1 MDTLLDTSALD
12 TSRADARARR
22 SAYMIGGT
30 QLSCGPHGVRS
41 LLRPSIGCR
50 SRLSLCAGWPR
61 AQSAMQLA
69 STVAVDRGQLAR
81 RTRPGACATGQA
93 DEIVRQR
100 WIDGRRILI
109 AAVTPFVCEAIM
121 LGVILAP
128 SAAAL
133 SIRISR
139 HCVHRCF
146 PRAASFARAYWSH
159 SGDSLARAYISKCGS
174 GAYLTA
180 YRLLAYL
187 HCELAGLVLLCP
199 CVSGIGRIGGC
210 AVAQRTDG
218 ALSVTS
224 DFPFRASENS
234 GCASACSARAY
245 ISPIALLGTRKTRPS
260 RANRPQRGAPIL
272 ASARMLSRLP
282 CLGRETVAA
291 SVFDID
297 ALKVTQ
303 ALRAHLAGIPGT
315 DAALAERRSPAR
327 TAPR

>member
-22 SAYMIGGT
+22 SAHVIGGT

-41 LLRPSIGCR
+41 LLCPSVGCR
-50 SRLSLCAGWPR
+50 SCFPLCAGRPR
-61 AQSAMQLA
+61 TQSAMQFAA
-69 STVAVDRGQLAR
+69 SIAIDGRELAR

-93 DEIVRQR
+93 DEVVRQR

-109 AAVTPFVCEAIM
+109 AALTPFVCEAIM

-133 SIRISR
+133 SVRISR

-174 GAYLTA
+174 GAYL
-180 YRLLAYL
+180 

-210 AVAQRTDG
+210 AVAQRSDG
-218 ALSVTS
+218 ALSATS
-224 DFPFRASENS
+224 ILPFRDPRNAGGASV
-234 GCASACSARAY
+234 CSARAY

-260 RANRPQRGAPIL
+260 RANRPQRGAPVL

-282 CLGRETVAA
+282 CLGRDTIAA
-291 SVFDID
+291 SVFDLD

-303 ALRAHLAGIPGT
+303 VPRAHLAGCPGA
-315 DAALAERRSPAR
+315 DAAPAERRSPAR
-327 TAPR
+327 TAPH

>member
-1 MDTLLDTSALD
+1 
-12 TSRADARARR
+12 
-22 SAYMIGGT
+22 
-30 QLSCGPHGVRS
+30 
-41 LLRPSIGCR
+41 
-50 SRLSLCAGWPR
+50 
-61 AQSAMQLA
+61 
-69 STVAVDRGQLAR
+69 
-81 RTRPGACATGQA
+81 
-93 DEIVRQR
+93 
-100 WIDGRRILI
+100 
-109 AAVTPFVCEAIM
+109 M

-159 SGDSLARAYISKCGS
+159 SGS

-180 YRLLAYL
+180 HRLLAYL

-245 ISPIALLGTRKTRPS
+245 ISTIALLGTRETRPS
-260 RANRPQRGAPIL
+260 RANRPQRGESVL

-282 CLGRETVAA
+282 CLGRDTIAA
-291 SVFDID
+291 SVFNLD

-303 ALRAHLAGIPGT
+303 ALRAHLAGIPGA
-315 DAALAERRSPAR
+315 DAAPAERRSPAR
-327 TAPR
+327 TAPH